1 MPPHRLTNFQIQKY
15 YQNEPESNGLYS
27 RNNLSKIKNGVFR
40 TNLDEYDSIETH
52 WIALHVN
59 DENVTYFDSF
69 GIEHILKE
77 VTKFIGY

>member
-15 YQNEPESNGLYS
+15 YQNEPKSNGLYS

-40 TNLDEYDSIETH
+40 TNLDKYDSIETH